1 MRKST
6 IVKWVVVVF
15 AGLAIAWLFLHPRKH
30 HPVKLGD
37 RAPNFTLPRFPSG
50 NLMLRDFRG
59 KVVLLNFWA
68 TWCPPCVVETPS
80 LEALASK
87 MENRNVVVIGVSVDE
102 DPTAL
107 KTFLARNHITYPIA
121 RDPSRN
127 IPTSYGTL
135 KFPETY
141 IIDRDGYVAD
151 KIIGATD
158 WTDPR
163 MIQYVEDLARRG
175 SKSSQSSKSGW

>member
-1 MRKST
+1 MGVYNMRKIT
-6 IVKWVVVVF
+6 IAKWIVIGF
-15 AGLAIAWLFLHPRKH
+15 AGLAVLWLIFHPQSRK
-30 HPVKLGD
+30 PVALGD
-37 RAPNFTLPRFPSG
+37 RAPNFTLSEFPSG
-50 NLMLRDFRG
+50 DVSLRDFRG
-59 KVVLLNFWA
+59 KVILLNFWA

-87 MENRNVVVIGVSVDE
+87 MKDRGVVILGVSVDQ
-102 DPTAL
+102 DPAAL
-107 KTFLARNHITYPIA
+107 KTFVERNHLTYPVA

-127 IPTSYGTL
+127 IPARYGTY

-141 IIDRDGYVAD
+141 IIDRTGHVAE

-163 MIQYVEDLARRG
+163 MIDYVEDLARRG
-175 SKSSQSSKSGW
+175 LKSGG